1 MTIIHDILERYY
13 TGLQQ
18 WSVPRDVVALGAVTK
33 ALQSYGYVVIT
44 KSQYEELSARPAH
57 ESPKEITNGGL

>member
-13 TGLQQ
+13 THLQQ
-18 WSVPRDVVALGAVTK
+18 WAVAEDVIALKAVTM
-33 ALQSYGYVVIT
+33 ALKSYGYVVIT

-57 ESPKEITNGGL
+57 ENQEEVTNEL